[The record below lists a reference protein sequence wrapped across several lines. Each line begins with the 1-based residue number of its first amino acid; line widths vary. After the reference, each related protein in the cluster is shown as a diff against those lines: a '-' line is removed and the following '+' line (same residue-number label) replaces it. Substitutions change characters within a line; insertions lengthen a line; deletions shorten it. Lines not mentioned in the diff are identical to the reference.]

1 MRALVLAG
9 GGAAGSWQAGAVDVL
24 WTEAERRG
32 DPYQIVSGTSV
43 GALNASILVQ
53 DGPGRLVELWR
64 QISSDQVYRSPWGW
78 LGSAWRALRARGA
91 IYDTAPLRELI
102 ARELDPGRVRSRGR
116 HLLVHAA
123 DLEGRAQVTFTEQ
136 DTEDLREG
144 VLASASLPV
153 LFPAVEWRGRRLG
166 DGGVVANVPIR
177 SVVRAGADRI
187 TVVTPDASMPI
198 SRRHARD
205 LGQAPPRDGR
215 RGVVG
220 IVQSLIDVM
229 LDAQVERDLA
239 GVEQVN
245 RILAADPDGD
255 LAQAGYRHIDLEV
268 VQPGSPIG
276 GLLDFDTSRM
286 RALVTTGQADARE
299 HLARRRAA
307 A

>member
-9 GGAAGSWQAGAVDVL
+9 GGSAGSWQAGAVDVL
-24 WTEAERRG
+24 WTDAERRG
-32 DPYQIVSGTSV
+32 DPYEIVSGTSV

-53 DGPGRLVELWR
+53 DGPDRLVELWR

-78 LGSAWRALRARGA
+78 LGGAWRTLRARGA

-102 ARELDPGRVRSRGR
+102 ARELDPERISASLRQ
-116 HLLVHAA
+116 LLVHAA
-123 DLEGRAQVTFTEQ
+123 DLEGRAQVTFTGH
-136 DTEDLREG
+136 DEDLADG

-153 LFPAVEWRGRRLG
+153 LFPPVEWRGRRLG

-177 SVVRAGADRI
+177 SVVRAGAERI

-198 SRRHARD
+198 SRRRARD
-205 LGQAPPRDGR
+205 LGQAPPTGGR

-220 IVQSLIDVM
+220 IVQALIDVM

-239 GVEQVN
+239 GVEQIN

-255 LAQAGYRHIDLEV
+255 LARAGYRHIDLDV

-276 GLLDFDTSRM
+276 GLLDFSTSRM
-286 RALVTTGQADARE
+286 RALVTTGEADARE
-299 HLARRRAA
+299 HLARRRTAA
-307 A
+307 

>member
-1 MRALVLAG
+1 MVSRTRWCPSEPWPSSIRRRAGHRHHGESTPELPLGVAHC
-9 GGAAGSWQAGAVDVL
+9 
-24 WTEAERRG
+24 RG
-32 DPYQIVSGTSV
+32 
-43 GALNASILVQ
+43 
-53 DGPGRLVELWR
+53 
-64 QISSDQVYRSPWGW
+64 
-78 LGSAWRALRARGA
+78 RAR
-91 IYDTAPLRELI
+91 DVR
-102 ARELDPGRVRSRGR
+102 LD
-116 HLLVHAA
+116 L
-123 DLEGRAQVTFTEQ
+123 QVTFTGH
-136 DTEDLREG
+136 DEDLASG

-177 SVVRAGADRI
+177 SAVRAGAERM
-187 TVVTPDASMPI
+187 TPDASMPI
-198 SRRHARD
+198 SRRRARD
-205 LGQAPPRDGR
+205 LGQAPARDGR

-255 LAQAGYRHIDLEV
+255 LARAGYRRIELEV
-268 VQPGSPIG
+268 VKPGSPIG

-299 HLARRRAA
+299 HLDRSRAA